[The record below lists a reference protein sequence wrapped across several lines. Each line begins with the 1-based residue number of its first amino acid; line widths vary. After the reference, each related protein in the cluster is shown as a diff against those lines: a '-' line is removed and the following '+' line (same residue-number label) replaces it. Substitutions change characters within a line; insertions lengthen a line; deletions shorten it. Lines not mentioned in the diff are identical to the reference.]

1 VTAQPHPPRVFA
13 LRLLALAAFLA
24 VAGIVLLGIPGAVW
38 LELTSPLVG
47 LFTDR
52 RAEADAG
59 WPMAILHSLIW
70 PWCLPLAYLC
80 AVVALPR
87 GRRVLATLAGTA
99 GAALLLAVAFQFA
112 AGRI

>member
-1 VTAQPHPPRVFA
+1 VTAQPRPPRVFA

-38 LELTSPLVG
+38 LELASPLAG

-70 PWCLPLAYLC
+70 PWCLPLAYLGSV
-80 AVVALPR
+80 AVLPQ
-87 GRRVLATLAGTA
+87 GRRVLATLGGTA
-99 GAALLLAVAFQFA
+99 GGALLLAAAFQLA